1 MPDGGKCC
9 KEMKHE
15 GEVRF
20 ARRRAVILKPGGRE
34 RLYC

>member
-9 KEMKHE
+9 KKMKHE
-15 GEVRF
+15 GEVRL

-34 RLYC
+34 RPYC